1 MTKNEDIIHQDPK
14 EIAKYIINHTP
25 VGLLDSALINLK
37 VLVKKDVID
46 SPEIQQELNKYK
58 QDHLIPIKIPNLQKK
73 VIISPYNKD
82 SDEFYYD
89 QIQKI
94 RFKLNNKYEPENIE
108 EYDVNTEI
116 FRKIWRRVDE
126 YIKKYYKENNIHYNV
141 YHNTFMDKIQIL
153 ISGKI
158 SDNKNSWVG
167 EWISIWRFDLEQKNM
182 EGEIRINTVYNE
194 DGNVQFNLKK
204 NYEGKIKS
212 KDESDIADEII
223 NFIEKKEKYFEYR
236 LYVQHATIIENEFVK
251 EIKRI
256 GRPID
261 KIIIVDN
268 FSQNYKTNK
277 KNAINIK
284 SYFEKNC
291 NDNTLI
297 ELEKILPKII
307 NNGNDVRNGIEKYR
321 NEIIGK
327 VSSNIDI

>member
-223 NFIEKKEKYFEYR
+223 NFIEKKENEVHDCIGKINDNISEEYVKPLR
-236 LYVQHATIIENEFVK
+236 KRISIIEKDMNWSLDQIQFK
-251 EIKRI
+251 Q
-256 GRPID
+256 G
-261 KIIIVDN
+261 
-268 FSQNYKTNK
+268 
-277 KNAINIK
+277 
-284 SYFEKNC
+284 
-291 NDNTLI
+291 
-297 ELEKILPKII
+297 
-307 NNGNDVRNGIEKYR
+307 
-321 NEIIGK
+321 
-327 VSSNIDI
+327 

>member
-1 MTKNEDIIHQDPK
+1 MSKNEDIIHQDPK

-73 VIISPYNKD
+73 VLISSYNKD

-223 NFIEKKEKYFEYR
+223 NFIEKKENEVQDCIGKINDNISEEYVKPLR
-236 LYVQHATIIENEFVK
+236 KRISIIEKDMNWSLDQVQLK
-251 EIKRI
+251 
-256 GRPID
+256 
-261 KIIIVDN
+261 
-268 FSQNYKTNK
+268 
-277 KNAINIK
+277 
-284 SYFEKNC
+284 
-291 NDNTLI
+291 
-297 ELEKILPKII
+297 
-307 NNGNDVRNGIEKYR
+307 
-321 NEIIGK
+321 
-327 VSSNIDI
+327 

>member
-1 MTKNEDIIHQDPK
+1 MSKNEDIIHQDPK

-223 NFIEKKEKYFEYR
+223 NFIEKKENEVQDCIGKINDNISEEYVKPLR
-236 LYVQHATIIENEFVK
+236 KRISIIEKDMNWSLDQIQFK
-251 EIKRI
+251 Q
-256 GRPID
+256 G
-261 KIIIVDN
+261 
-268 FSQNYKTNK
+268 
-277 KNAINIK
+277 
-284 SYFEKNC
+284 
-291 NDNTLI
+291 
-297 ELEKILPKII
+297 
-307 NNGNDVRNGIEKYR
+307 
-321 NEIIGK
+321 
-327 VSSNIDI
+327 